1 MLFVCFINSCESIYY
16 YKHKSVFNASFMF
29 AISRTARHHNF
40 KLFAQKRPGK
50 SKLGIKSGNR
60 TPTPTPKTEVRHRP
74 GTDQALVKYR
84 TIVRFRAQLERMPGS
99 RANNNSFLHPAG
111 KKPNKKARAKPWLEI
126 RTTSF
131 LSDQ

>member
-1 MLFVCFINSCESIYY
+1 M
-16 YKHKSVFNASFMF
+16 
-29 AISRTARHHNF
+29 SRTARHHNF

-84 TIVRFRAQLERMPGS
+84 TIVRFRAQLERKLGS

-111 KKPNKKARAKPWLEI
+111 KKTEQKSQGKTLA
-126 RTTSF
+126 
-131 LSDQ
+131 